1 MAAICCGRVK
11 TTWKYGT
18 LRSSIVG
25 AQAARRASRTGILG
39 TAVPCRLRTI
49 AADPKHLGA
58 ELGFFAVLHTWGRR
72 CFIVPTCIAS
82 SLVAVF
88 LATAAVGSPHI
99 Q

>member
-1 MAAICCGRVK
+1 
-11 TTWKYGT
+11 
-18 LRSSIVG
+18 
-25 AQAARRASRTGILG
+25 LG